1 MPENVNTKNL
11 SPNRRSKLF
20 NMYKIS
26 YSKIGTSFTT
36 PNAMLNY
43 YSKGLIFK
51 NNKGNNRA
59 AILYWPNPKGKK
71 VGLVF
76 GTNSQFQ
83 KAVTIPALANLLRQN
98 GWYGE
103 LSDALEHLLKR
114 NYKLTPITNADTVRR
129 ALGIMNLQVRNN
141 GSYIRNIPGVGIHTK
156 RLYGHPRV
164 ENQNNFAP
172 RTPNRPMSKAFS
184 RP

>member
-1 MPENVNTKNL
+1 MSRENTNTTIL

-20 NMYKIS
+20 NMYKMS
-26 YSKIGTSFTT
+26 YAKIGTSFTS

-43 YSKGLIFK
+43 YRRALIFK

-83 KAVTIPALANLLRQN
+83 KSVTIPALANLLSRN

-114 NYKLTPITNADTVRR
+114 NYKLSAITNPAIIRKIV
-129 ALGIMNLQVRNN
+129 GNSNLNVKNN
-141 GSYIRNIPGVGIHTK
+141 GSYTRNIAGVGMHTK
-156 RLYGHPRV
+156 RIYGKPII
-164 ENQNNFAP
+164 
-172 RTPNRPMSKAFS
+172 
-184 RP
+184 